1 MSDFPPKSGTSARL
15 IQEWPG
21 IISSPAYATATAA
34 IQAVSRPGYNTLV
47 VRITRWPLTPLPVE
61 PEDPS
66 KQHLAINLN
75 FEQSREVG
83 HGRQMHTIG
92 SFSNIHCSCKSKSH
106 IVTNFPM
113 RPYALSGIE
122 KAGYGVHAVTAS
134 TPALG
139 LTLFGRIA
147 FDEQGSWAECSPP
160 TSLRE
165 SKPAPFQKFQQRL
178 RSFRTPTLSII
189 ARSTCFNTYILS
201 VMPYTAS
208 YFGLSST
215 DLNYLRQQAVKFILG
230 RHWIEAE
237 IFPYILRYLGISVL
251 LDPALSATVAA
262 TGLYFREGNKYEDLW
277 IEHSDSNVCNL
288 RQKAIVRDLLQ
299 LWFPYIQLSDI
310 AASLTAHKNGVT
322 GRLDSLKKVIITGMV
337 MAAKTQLRKKI
348 VREGWSQGISVEWVD
363 LIADAPKKWCNGI
376 ARFTLLRWAVN
387 QDDDVWLT
395 SFFA

>member
-1 MSDFPPKSGTSARL
+1 M
-15 IQEWPG
+15 
-21 IISSPAYATATAA
+21 
-34 IQAVSRPGYNTLV
+34 
-47 VRITRWPLTPLPVE
+47 RITRWPLTPLPVE

-75 FEQSREVG
+75 FEQCREVG

-92 SFSNIHCSCKSKSH
+92 FFSNIHCSCKSKSH
-106 IVTNFPM
+106 IVTNFSM

-134 TPALG
+134 APALG
-139 LTLFGRIA
+139 LTLFGRTA
-147 FDEQGSWAECSPP
+147 FDEQGEWAECSPP

-178 RSFRTPTLSII
+178 RSFSTPTLSII

-237 IFPYILRYLGISVL
+237 IFPYI
-251 LDPALSATVAA
+251 
-262 TGLYFREGNKYEDLW
+262 
-277 IEHSDSNVCNL
+277 HSDSSGCNL

-299 LWFPYIQLSDI
+299 LWIPYIQLSDI

-322 GRLDSLKKVIITGMV
+322 GRLDRLKRVIITGMV
-337 MAAKTQLRKKI
+337 LAAKTQLRKKI
-348 VREGWSQGISVEWVD
+348 LREGWSQGISVDWVD
-363 LIADAPKKWCNGI
+363 LRANAPKKWCNGI

-395 SFFA
+395 LRGTRHKHLCGACLRLGDTFPGGFYTELPLSNIVHLDCSYKRR

>member
-1 MSDFPPKSGTSARL
+1 MGRSFSVFLFCFAMDPLFHYLNRIPQVLSVQAYVDDTTLVGDAQDLRWIQNVAQCYDDVRTAGFVVDSHSCYRSISNCTMRFGPTLMTSARL
-15 IQEWPG
+15 LQEWPG

-34 IQAVSRPGYNTLV
+34 IQAVLRPGYNTLV

-134 TPALG
+134 APALG
-139 LTLFGRIA
+139 LTLFGRMA
-147 FDEQGSWAECSPP
+147 FDEQGAWAECSPP

-178 RSFRTPTLSII
+178 RSFSTPTLSII

-251 LDPALSATVAA
+251 PRVFISGKEISMKIYGLNTV
-262 TGLYFREGNKYEDLW
+262 
-277 IEHSDSNVCNL
+277 
-288 RQKAIVRDLLQ
+288 
-299 LWFPYIQLSDI
+299 
-310 AASLTAHKNGVT
+310 TAVGV
-322 GRLDSLKKVIITGMV
+322 I
-337 MAAKTQLRKKI
+337 
-348 VREGWSQGISVEWVD
+348 
-363 LIADAPKKWCNGI
+363 
-376 ARFTLLRWAVN
+376 
-387 QDDDVWLT
+387 
-395 SFFA
+395 